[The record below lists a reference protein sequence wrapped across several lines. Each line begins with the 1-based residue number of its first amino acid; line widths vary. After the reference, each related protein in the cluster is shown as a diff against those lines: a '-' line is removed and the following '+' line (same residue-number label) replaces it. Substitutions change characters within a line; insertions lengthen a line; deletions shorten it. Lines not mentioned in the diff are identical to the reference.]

1 MNWLS
6 GLETVLKAASDV
18 LTAGVAV
25 ITFSLL
31 IYAVTFRLRDAVT
44 NTFTLLL
51 LCLVVIFGVDAF
63 ITVIK
68 NKALLVSII
77 KIQWLGLIFLP
88 TTYFLFSDALL
99 TLTGKPSRWKRKI
112 SGFVFIFIS
121 LGFIGLLFSNFLLG
135 NLIDSQSTT
144 LFLKRTFFIDLF
156 SLFFLVVL
164 ILSWYNF
171 VRAYRRTL
179 TQTSR
184 RRMVY
189 LIVSALGPAVGSF
202 PFLLYGSEFASRS
215 QIIFWLLSVI
225 ANAAVAVSVIA
236 MTYAVSFFGFPWTDR
251 VIKSRL
257 FRWVMR
263 GPITAS
269 LTLGVTTLL
278 TRLGNQ
284 FNINNSAVVTL
295 AMVATI
301 VIFEYSITLFAPIWE
316 RFFFYGADRIELE
329 KIRTL
334 EDRLLTT
341 NDLRQFL
348 ELVLASVCDRL
359 QIPGAYLIVNN
370 NNSTENLDVHTGN
383 LKNIRS
389 EEKLQIIEFL
399 GKEDYDQLILE
410 SGGKSIIPL
419 FDSTDN
425 GNPSLLGVIVIDHV
439 IPPQD
444 DERNAALNKLSARA
458 VLALRD
464 RAEQE
469 QLFTSLEILTP
480 QVSVI
485 QDLLAS
491 SRKDQGRIFNGE
503 HEVELHDLEMWVKD
517 ALSQIWGGP
526 KLLQNPILQLNTIQ
540 QRIKEGK
547 ETPLNAVRELL
558 RKAITHLRPEGE
570 RQYTNEWLLYNLMD
584 LKYLEGWKVRDVAHR
599 LALSEADLYR
609 KQRMAITAISRQII
623 EIEKTANPNK
633 TT

>member
-1 MNWLS
+1 MNWIS

-77 KIQWLGLIFLP
+77 KIHWLGLILLP

-99 TLTGKPSRWKRKI
+99 TLTGKPSKGKRKI

-135 NLIDSQSTT
+135 NLIDSQPTT
-144 LFLKRTFFIDLF
+144 PFLKRTFFIDLF

-164 ILSWYNF
+164 VLSWYNF

-215 QIIFWLLSVI
+215 PIVFWLLSVV

-269 LTLGVTTLL
+269 LTLGVTTFL

-316 RFFFYGADRIELE
+316 RFFFYGVDRIELE

-389 EEKLQIIEFL
+389 EEKFQIIEFL
-399 GKEDYDQLILE
+399 GKEDYDQPILE

-469 QLFTSLEILTP
+469 KLFTSLEMLTP

-558 RKAITHLRPEGE
+558 RKTITQLRPEGE

-584 LKYLEGWKVRDVAHR
+584 LKYLEGWKVKDVAHR